1 MRKIFFHILGVIF
14 TVLVFFISSS
24 REAGPAPLDW
34 LKGKLNTA
42 TSTKLSDTQIGSG
55 LKEALKVGI
64 QNTITLL
71 GKTDGYL
78 ANQAVKI
85 LMPESIKKFEPAL
98 RATGQGPKI
107 DEFILSM
114 NRAAEKSAPLAAD
127 IFATAITEMS
137 FEDAKKI
144 LQGGNTAATDY
155 FKTKTYDKL
164 LEMFQPSVRKSMN
177 DYAVTRKFDAI
188 AGRIQAI
195 PFADKVVNM
204 DVNRYV
210 SSKALDGLFLVLGQQ
225 ENKIRTDPAARVT
238 DLLKQVFK

>member
-1 MRKIFFHILGVIF
+1 MKKTLVCLG
-14 TVLVFFISSS
+14 TAVFVASVFQCGYAAPWDFI
-24 REAGPAPLDW
+24 
-34 LKGKLNTA
+34 KNVLNTSS
-42 TSTKLSDTQIGSG
+42 STKLSDTQIGSG

-64 QNTITLL
+64 ENTIKLL

-78 ANQAVKI
+78 GNQAVKI
-85 LMPESIKKFEPAL
+85 LMPESIRKLDPAL
-98 RATGQGPKI
+98 RAIGQGPKI

-137 FEDAKKI
+137 FDDAKKI

-155 FKTKTYDKL
+155 FKAKTYDYL
-164 LEMFQPSVRKSMN
+164 LGIFQPSVRKAM
-177 DYAVTRKFDAI
+177 DQYAVTQKFEQI
-188 AGRIQAI
+188 AGKVQTL
-195 PFADKVVNM
+195 PFADKVGGL
-204 DVNRYV
+204 DVNKYV

>member
-1 MRKIFFHILGVIF
+1 MKKTIVMLGAAVFVLSIFSFCYSAPWD
-14 TVLVFFISSS
+14 FI
-24 REAGPAPLDW
+24 
-34 LKGKLNTA
+34 KNKLNTA
-42 TSTKLSDTQIGSG
+42 SSTKVSDTSIGPG

-64 QNTITLL
+64 KNTIALL

-78 ANQAVKI
+78 GNQAVKV
-85 LMPESIKKFEPAL
+85 LMPESIRKMEPAL
-98 RATGQGPKI
+98 RAMGVGPKI

-137 FEDAKKI
+137 FDDAKKI
-144 LQGGNTAATDY
+144 LAGGNTAATDY
-155 FKTKTYDKL
+155 FKTKTYDNL
-164 LEMFQPSVRKSMN
+164 LATFQPSVRKAMD
-177 DYAVTRKFDAI
+177 DYAVTQKFEAI
-188 AGRIQAI
+188 AGKVQTL
-195 PFADKVVNM
+195 PFADKLGNM

-225 ENKIRTDPAARVT
+225 ESKIRTDPAARVT